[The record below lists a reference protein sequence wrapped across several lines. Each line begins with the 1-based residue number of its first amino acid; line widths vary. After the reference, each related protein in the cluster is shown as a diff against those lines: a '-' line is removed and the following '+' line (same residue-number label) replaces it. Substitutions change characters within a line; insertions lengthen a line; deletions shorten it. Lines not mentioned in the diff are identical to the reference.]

1 MCSRPLPRPR
11 PPCAPSW
18 ESRSASIQQEKRP
31 VVDQVTTTSLEAFQ
45 VFAQGMN
52 QFRQGAYLAAIP
64 LLQRATELDPNFAIA
79 WQNLGVANGNAGN
92 GAAASVEPIKRAH
105 ALVDRVSERERL
117 SITYFYEVSS
127 GQRDK
132 AIDTARLWARTY
144 PREPLPHLLL
154 GQQLNNLGEWQEGLR
169 EIQEAYG
176 LEPNNERYTVGLM
189 ASYANLDRLDEAKA
203 VGENAVSQ
211 KLDAGEIHRGLLY
224 FAYLQGDRA
233 AVEKEIQWFQGK
245 PEEYRSLQTQAANA
259 AMLGHRRQA
268 EALRQQAAEAARRQ
282 SSRCRGRHSRVQLA
296 RRRLN
301 GGLRRGARPDRR
313 FAADSGAVR
322 DTAAAQKLAHDPSAA
337 PASASTVYL
346 QAYLQAVVGSSQ
358 RNAPDAGAGFQ
369 KILDHKG
376 AYWGPFYA
384 PSYVGLARAALL
396 AGDTA
401 KAKKAYQDFL
411 ALWKDADPDI
421 PILIAAKKEYAA
433 LP

>member
-1 MCSRPLPRPR
+1 
-11 PPCAPSW
+11 
-18 ESRSASIQQEKRP
+18 
-31 VVDQVTTTSLEAFQ
+31 
-45 VFAQGMN
+45 
-52 QFRQGAYLAAIP
+52 
-64 LLQRATELDPNFAIA
+64 
-79 WQNLGVANGNAGN
+79 
-92 GAAASVEPIKRAH
+92 
-105 ALVDRVSERERL
+105 
-117 SITYFYEVSS
+117 
-127 GQRDK
+127 
-132 AIDTARLWARTY
+132 
-144 PREPLPHLLL
+144 L

-259 AMLGHRRQA
+259 AVLGHRRQA

-282 SSRCRGRHSRVQLA
+282 NLPDAAAGLLASSLLDDALMEDCAAARGQT
-296 RRRLN
+296 
-301 GGLRRGARPDRR
+301 GGSPLIQALCGNP
-313 FAADSGAVR
+313 
-322 DTAAAQKLAHDPSAA
+322 AAAQKLAHDPSAA
-337 PASASTVYL
+337 PAGASTVYL
-346 QAYLQAVVGSSQ
+346 QAYLQAVAGSSQ

-369 KILDHKG
+369 KILEHKG

-411 ALWKDADPDI
+411 ASWKDADPDI